1 MNATA
6 SVVNAPANGVTVVI
20 PVYNEEEAIGEL
32 LTEVFAALAP
42 VRDFEVVVVDDG
54 SADDTPAVL
63 ARARREHGGRLR
75 VLRHRVR
82 SGQSAAM
89 RSGITAAAY
98 PWIATL
104 DGDGQNDPAD
114 IPPLL
119 AALREPANHEVAMV
133 CGRRRRRQDSWLK
146 RISSRIA
153 NGVRRRLLR
162 DDTLD
167 TGCGLKVFRRE
178 LFLRL
183 PWFDHMHRF
192 LPALARREGAKVIS
206 MDVRHRPRTRG
217 RSKYGVHNRLWV
229 GIVDLIGVMW
239 LQRRGKVVVSDEM
252 ENR

>member
-6 SVVNAPANGVTVVI
+6 SDVNAPANGVTVVI

-42 VRDFEVVVVDDG
+42 MRDFEVVVVDDG
-54 SADDTPAVL
+54 SVDNTPAVL
-63 ARARREHGGRLR
+63 VRARRQHGERLR
-75 VLRHRVR
+75 VLRHRAR

-89 RSGITAAAY
+89 RTGIAAATY

-114 IPPLL
+114 IPPVL
-119 AALREPANHEVAMV
+119 AALQEPANRDVAMV

-146 RISSRIA
+146 RTSSRIA

-162 DDTLD
+162 DETLD

-178 LFLRL
+178 LFQRM

-192 LPALARREGAKVIS
+192 LPALARREGARVLS
-206 MDVRHRPRTRG
+206 VDVRHRPRTRG

>member
-1 MNATA
+1 MNATPP
-6 SVVNAPANGVTVVI
+6 VVNAPSIGVTVVI
-20 PVYNEEEAIGEL
+20 PVYNEQEAIGEL
-32 LTEVFAALAP
+32 LGEVFAALDP
-42 VRDFEVVVVDDG
+42 LQDFEVVVVDDG
-54 SADDTPAVL
+54 SEDGTHEVL
-63 ARARREHGGRLR
+63 SRARQRLGPRLR
-75 VLRHRVR
+75 VLRHRAR

-89 RSGITAAAY
+89 RTGIMAAAY

-119 AALREPANHEVAMV
+119 AALRERGRAQDAMI
-133 CGRRRRRQDSWLK
+133 CGRRHRRRDSWLK
-146 RISSRIA
+146 RVSSRIA

-167 TGCGLKVFRRE
+167 TGCGLKVFGRE

-192 LPALARREGAKVIS
+192 LPALARREGAVVIS
-206 MDVRHRPRTRG
+206 QDVRHRPRTRG
-217 RSKYGVHNRLWV
+217 KSKYGVHNRLWV

-239 LQRRGKVVVSDEM
+239 LQRRGKVVVSDEV

>member
-6 SVVNAPANGVTVVI
+6 PVVTAPASGVTVVI
-20 PVYNEEEAIGEL
+20 PVYDEEEAIGEL
-32 LTEVFAALAP
+32 LTETFAALAP
-42 VRDFEVVVVDDG
+42 MRDFEVVVVDDG

-63 ARARREHGGRLR
+63 AQARRQHGERLR

-89 RSGITAAAY
+89 RTGIAAATY

-119 AALREPANHEVAMV
+119 AALQQSTNHEVAMV
-133 CGRRRRRQDSWLK
+133 CGHRRRRRDNWLK
-146 RISSRIA
+146 RTSSRIA

-167 TGCGLKVFRRE
+167 TGCGLKVFRRD
-178 LFLRL
+178 LFQRL

-192 LPALARREGAKVIS
+192 LPALARREGARVVS

-229 GIVDLIGVMW
+229 GIVDMIGVMW

>member
-6 SVVNAPANGVTVVI
+6 SVVNAPAIGVTVVI

-32 LTEVFAALAP
+32 LEEVFAALDGL
-42 VRDFEVVVVDDG
+42 RDFEVVVVDDG
-54 SADDTPAVL
+54 SADGTHDVL
-63 ARARREHGGRLR
+63 ARARQRHGPRLR
-75 VLRHRVR
+75 VLRHRAR

-89 RSGITAAAY
+89 RTGIMAAAY

-119 AALREPANHEVAMV
+119 AALREPGHAQAAMI
-133 CGRRRRRQDSWLK
+133 CGRRHRRQDSWLK

-153 NGVRRRLLR
+153 NGVRRRLLH

-192 LPALARREGAKVIS
+192 LPALARREGAAVVS
-206 MDVRHRPRTRG
+206 QDVRHRPRTRG
-217 RSKYGVHNRLWV
+217 KSKYGVHNRLWV

-239 LQRRGKVVVSDEM
+239 LQRRGKVVISDEL
-252 ENR
+252 ENG